1 MRLCGPKVTRAL
13 VTLALLL
20 PGVAWGDEAGELDK
34 AHGAYV
40 AHKYDEAE
48 ARLRTLL
55 DPATGAIKDSDNLA
69 DARMYL
75 GAVLVAQGRPADADA
90 QFEQLLL
97 DKPDY
102 QPDPLRVAL
111 PAIDAFI
118 DTRTRVREK
127 LAAMQAESV
136 RRAQEERARLEAQR
150 QLSARHLALV
160 EKLARQEVVV
170 RSNSRWV
177 ALLPFGVGQF
187 QNGQEGWGWV
197 FLASESMLAVGSVVG
212 AVVSVYDEAQR
223 NDATLR
229 NDGTAGAYTQ
239 RAQIAAVTGDLFAA
253 GFYAVA
259 MAGVLQ
265 AQIAF
270 VPERVRIRKR
280 EPQELTWRP
289 VLAPGG
295 IGVVGSF

>member
-1 MRLCGPKVTRAL
+1 MRTEGDKGPGHPR
-13 VTLALLL
+13 
-20 PGVAWGDEAGELDK
+20 VAAARRGLGRRSG
-34 AHGAYV
+34 GARQGSRSV
-40 AHKYDEAE
+40 CRSQVRRSRGAAPNPI
-48 ARLRTLL
+48 

-75 GAVLVAQGRPADADA
+75 GAVLVAQGRPTDADA

-136 RRAQEERARLEAQR
+136 RRRRKSGRGSRPSASCRLGIWRWWKSSRGRRLSFAPIRDGSPCCHSASVSFRTGRRAGDGCFWPANRCWRWEAWSGPSCPCTTRRSATTRPCEMTERQGRIPSALRSQRSPGTCSLPGSTQWRWLEFCR
-150 QLSARHLALV
+150 PKSLCS
-160 EKLARQEVVV
+160 
-170 RSNSRWV
+170 
-177 ALLPFGVGQF
+177 
-187 QNGQEGWGWV
+187 
-197 FLASESMLAVGSVVG
+197 
-212 AVVSVYDEAQR
+212 
-223 NDATLR
+223 
-229 NDGTAGAYTQ
+229 
-239 RAQIAAVTGDLFAA
+239 
-253 GFYAVA
+253 
-259 MAGVLQ
+259 
-265 AQIAF
+265 
-270 VPERVRIRKR
+270 ERVRIRKR